1 MKNIWIITLFP
12 SFFDVLFKT
21 GVVGSA
27 LRGERGMLPKLHFLN
42 PTDFCEKGF
51 KGVDSAP
58 YGGGAGQIL
67 RGDVLEKTLVE
78 GIKNSYP
85 NSVKNIKE
93 ILKVIYLG
101 PRGKKFDQN
110 LAWTMVNNF
119 KSSEERDIAFICGR
133 YEGID
138 ERFIEKY
145 VEEHLSLGD
154 FVLSGGEVALI
165 PILDSIFRLMPGVLR
180 NEESSIVESFNGDG
194 LEFPQ
199 YTRPRF
205 SCDKEVPD
213 ILLKGN
219 HEKIRQW
226 RNVERIRMTKEF
238 RPDLLKENEK

>member
-12 SFFDVLFKT
+12 SFFDVLYKI

-27 LRGERGMLPKLHFLN
+27 LRGERGILPNLHFLN
-42 PTDFCEKGF
+42 PTDFSEKGF

-58 YGGGAGQIL
+58 YGGGAGQVL

-93 ILKVIYLG
+93 ILKVVYLG

-110 LAWTMVNNF
+110 LAWNMMNNF

-154 FVLSGGEVALI
+154 FILSGGEVALL

-180 NEESSIVESFNGDG
+180 NEDSSLEESFNGDG

-199 YTRPRF
+199 YTRPKF

-219 HEKIRQW
+219 HENIRHW
-226 RNVERIRMTKEF
+226 RNVERIRVTKEF
-238 RPDLLKENEK
+238 RPDLLEEKKK

>member
-1 MKNIWIITLFP
+1 MT
-12 SFFDVLFKT
+12 FKL
-21 GVVGSA
+21 SRRS
-27 LRGERGMLPKLHFLN
+27 LDRL
-42 PTDFCEKGF
+42 
-51 KGVDSAP
+51 
-58 YGGGAGQIL
+58 
-67 RGDVLEKTLVE
+67 
-78 GIKNSYP
+78 
-85 NSVKNIKE
+85 
-93 ILKVIYLG
+93 
-101 PRGKKFDQN
+101 
-110 LAWTMVNNF
+110 
-119 KSSEERDIAFICGR
+119 
-133 YEGID
+133 EGID

-180 NEESSIVESFNGDG
+180 NEESSIEESFNGDG

-226 RNVERIRMTKEF
+226 RNVERIRVTKEF
-238 RPDLLKENEK
+238 RPDLLKDKVK